1 MTPRLDDRV
10 ASLRM
15 KLLAAGCELP
25 IAGSAAWEAATCKW
39 NGALD
44 SNPALVARCTTG
56 IQVSEAIRAARP
68 MGISASIHNGGQDWN
83 GRSLCD
89 DNLVIDLSGMKAI
102 SVDVERHEAIIG
114 GGVTTEQLSRAAGEH
129 GLAAVIGNDGAVGV
143 VGLILGGGYG
153 PLMTRFGLACD
164 NLLSAEVVLPD
175 GEIVRCDESQRQDLF
190 WALRG
195 GGGNFG
201 AVTSA
206 RIRLH
211 TLQTALAG
219 SVVFSWPDARAAFRR
234 FGELMLRAPAELF
247 GAAVLSIGP
256 GGQPVAVIS
265 PVWTGDAAQGEAI
278 VAEITAVG
286 NPLLAKVSP
295 MPATELL
302 SLTNGKLPQGRGY
315 EVATRWFAT
324 LSPATVDVIVS
335 AFEARTSPLS
345 SIIIHHCHGA
355 ATEVAPEATAFGMR
369 EPHFTA
375 LIYGAW
381 TPATSDAGPHR
392 QWARQLAADL
402 ASNAL
407 PGGYANLLSDDAV
420 DQIKSAFGPNGL
432 RLAKLKQQIDP
443 DGALRAIPLPRAA
456 EIQPRH

>member
-1 MTPRLDDRV
+1 
-10 ASLRM
+10 LRM
-15 KLLAAGCELP
+15 KLLATGSELP
-25 IAGSAAWEAATCKW
+25 IAGSAAWEAATRKW

-56 IQVSEAIRAARP
+56 IQVSEAIRAVRHT
-68 MGISASIHNGGQDWN
+68 GFRASIHNGGQDWN
-83 GRSLCD
+83 GRSLRND
-89 DNLVIDLSGMKAI
+89 TLIIDLSGMTAI
-102 SVDVERHEAIIG
+102 SVDVGRQEAMIG
-114 GGVTTEQLSRAAGEH
+114 GGVTTEQLNRAAGEH
-129 GLAAVIGNDGAVGV
+129 GLVAVIGNDGAVGV

-175 GEIVRCDESQRQDLF
+175 GEIVRCDANQRQDLF

-201 AVTSA
+201 VVTAA

-211 TLQTALAG
+211 ALQTALAG
-219 SVVFSWPDARAAFRR
+219 SIVFSWPDAPAALRC

-265 PVWTGDAAQGEAI
+265 PVWTGDTVQGEAI
-278 VAEITAVG
+278 VAEIAAVG
-286 NPLLAKVSP
+286 TPLLANVSL
-295 MPATELL
+295 MPAHELL
-302 SLTNGKLPQGRGY
+302 SLTDGKLPQGRSY
-315 EVATRWFAT
+315 EVATRWLAT
-324 LSPATVDVIVS
+324 LSPAVVDAIIA
-335 AFEARTSPLS
+335 AFEARTSPVS

-355 ATEVAPEATAFGMR
+355 AAEVAPEATAFGMR

-375 LIYGAW
+375 LIYAAW
-381 TPATSDAGPHR
+381 TPATSDAGSHR
-392 QWARQLAADL
+392 QWARQLAAAL

-420 DQIKSAFGPNGL
+420 DQITSAFGVNGS
-432 RLAKLKQQIDP
+432 RLAQLKEQIDP
-443 DGALRAIPLPRAA
+443 DGAFRAIPLPCEKTITSR
-456 EIQPRH
+456 

>member
-1 MTPRLDDRV
+1 MPRLDDQLTFLRV
-10 ASLRM
+10 

-25 IAGSAAWEAATCKW
+25 IAGNAGWEPATRKW

-56 IQVSEAIRAARP
+56 IQVSEAIRAVRHT
-68 MGISASIHNGGQDWN
+68 GLRTSIHNGGQDWN
-83 GRSLCD
+83 GRSLRN
-89 DNLVIDLSGMKAI
+89 DNLIIDLSGMTAI
-102 SVDVERHEAIIG
+102 SVDAERHEATIG
-114 GGVTTEQLSRAAGEH
+114 GGVTTEQLNQAVGEH

-143 VGLILGGGYG
+143 VGLTLGGGYS

-175 GEIVRCDESQRQDLF
+175 GEIVRCDASQRQDLF

-201 AVTSA
+201 VVTSA

-211 TLQTALAG
+211 ALQTVLGG
-219 SVVFSWPDARAAFRR
+219 SVVFRWPDAPAALQR
-234 FGELMLRAPAELF
+234 FGELMLSAPAELF

-256 GGQPVAVIS
+256 TGQPVAVIS

-278 VAEITAVG
+278 VAEIVAAGT
-286 NPLLAKVSP
+286 PLLAKVSP
-295 MPATELL
+295 MPANELL
-302 SLTNGKLPQGRGY
+302 SLTDQKLPQGRGY
-315 EVATRWFAT
+315 EVATRWLAT
-324 LSPATVDVIVS
+324 LSPAAVDAILS

-355 ATEVAPEATAFGMR
+355 ATEVAAEATAFGMR
-369 EPHFTA
+369 EPHFSA
-375 LIYGAW
+375 LIYAAW
-381 TPATSDAGPHR
+381 TPATGDAGSHR
-392 QWARQLAADL
+392 QWARKLAADL

-407 PGGYANLLSDDAV
+407 PGGYANLLSDGAA
-420 DQIKSAFGPNGL
+420 DQIRGAFGPNGS
-432 RLAKLKQQIDP
+432 RLAQLKEQIDP
-443 DGALRAIPLPRAA
+443 DALLRAIPLP
-456 EIQPRH
+456 

>member
-1 MTPRLDDRV
+1 
-10 ASLRM
+10 M

-25 IAGSAAWEAATCKW
+25 IAGSAAWEAATRKW
-39 NGALD
+39 NGALN

-56 IQVSEAIRAARP
+56 IQVSDAIRAARHT
-68 MGISASIHNGGQDWN
+68 GFRASIHNGGQDWN
-83 GRSLCD
+83 GRSLRN
-89 DNLVIDLSGMKAI
+89 DNLIIDLSGMTTI
-102 SVDVERHEAIIG
+102 SVDADRHEAMIG
-114 GGVTTEQLSRAAGEH
+114 GGVTTEQLNRAAGEH

-175 GEIVRCDESQRQDLF
+175 GEIVRCDTSQRQDLF

-201 AVTSA
+201 VVTSA
-206 RIRLH
+206 HIRLH
-211 TLQTALAG
+211 ALQTALAG
-219 SVVFSWPDARAAFRR
+219 SVVFGWPDARAALRR

-256 GGQPVAVIS
+256 SGQPVAVIS
-265 PVWTGDAAQGEAI
+265 PLWTGDAAQGEAI
-278 VAEITAVG
+278 VAEIKAVG
-286 NPLLAKVSP
+286 NPLLAKVRP
-295 MPATELL
+295 MPANELL
-302 SLTNGKLPQGRGY
+302 SLTDGKLPQGSGY
-315 EVATRWFAT
+315 EVATRWLAT
-324 LSPATVDVIVS
+324 LSPAAIDAILS

-375 LIYGAW
+375 LIYAAW
-381 TPATSDAGPHR
+381 TPATSDAGTHR

-407 PGGYANLLSDDAV
+407 SGGYANLLSDDAA
-420 DQIKSAFGPNGL
+420 DQIKSAFGPNGS
-432 RLAKLKQQIDP
+432 RLAQLKEQIDP
-443 DGALRAIPLPRAA
+443 DGALRAIPLP
-456 EIQPRH
+456 